1 MGKIRIEV
9 RGPEADVNEVVRCIR
24 AWSIDG
30 WEVNGVP
37 PATPSS
43 RRLTRL
49 GAFYDGLAVGV
60 LATWAWLSLRQD
72 YLGLD
77 GYIATVRAGW
87 VDWRYTVPLA
97 VVALVACLVVGVGTL
112 RRARA
117 ADSVDRP

>member
-49 GAFYDGLAVGV
+49 GAFYDGLMVGV
-60 LATWAWLSLRQD
+60 LGLTAWTSLRQD
-72 YLGLD
+72 YLD

-87 VDWRYTVPLA
+87 ADWRYTVPLA
-97 VVALVACLVVGVGTL
+97 IVALVACLVVGVGTM

-117 ADSVDRP
+117 ADSVER